1 MGEKAQRGIY
11 TINVVVRSTMRCQ
24 LRYNDYYKIDFTFEN
39 NKKVEIKTP
48 NPNTYRRRYK

>member
-1 MGEKAQRGIY
+1 MSSLEVQWDANWDT
-11 TINVVVRSTMRCQ
+11 TIITK
-24 LRYNDYYKIDFTFEN
+24 LITLFEN

>member
-1 MGEKAQRGIY
+1 
-11 TINVVVRSTMRCQ
+11 MRCQ
-24 LRYNDYYKIDFTFEN
+24 LRYNKYYNIDYTFEN